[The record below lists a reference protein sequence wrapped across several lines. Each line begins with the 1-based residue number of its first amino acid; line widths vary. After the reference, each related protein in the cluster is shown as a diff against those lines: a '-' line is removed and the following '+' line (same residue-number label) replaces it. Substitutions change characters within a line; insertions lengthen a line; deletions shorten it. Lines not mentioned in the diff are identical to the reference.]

1 MEDLKQRYNELYD
14 YMATSKKPEYM
25 MVFGKVM
32 TEMYDWFATNRKEAA
47 EEWLMKLECIKW
59 DNYLTPKE
67 AETIVAEMIPKAP
80 WSREQW
86 KIAMAQHNHALES
99 APCYNRCALW
109 VTMNM
114 VMSDSKDTLEKYID
128 KGNIF
133 EMVYDLALDKLCDDD
148 KKFSIRKY
156 FNV

>member
-1 MEDLKQRYNELYD
+1 MEDLKQKYTELYD
-14 YMATSKKPEYM
+14 YMAMSKEPENM
-25 MVFGKVM
+25 KAFGRVM
-32 TEMYDWFATNRKEAA
+32 TSMMDEMIQTDPTKA
-47 EEWLMKLECIKW
+47 EEYISRLECIKW

-67 AETIVAEMIPKAP
+67 AEAIVAEMVPKAP
-80 WSREQW
+80 WPRDQW
-86 KIAMAQHNHALES
+86 QSAMTQHGHALES

-128 KGNIF
+128 KSNIF

-156 FNV
+156 FDV